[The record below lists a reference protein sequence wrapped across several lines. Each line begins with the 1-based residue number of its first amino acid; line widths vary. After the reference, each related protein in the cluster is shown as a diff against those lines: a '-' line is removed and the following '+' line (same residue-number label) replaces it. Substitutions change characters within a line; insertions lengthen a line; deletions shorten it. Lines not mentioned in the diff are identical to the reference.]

1 MNQVVLSPH
10 PTLVSRRLR
19 LRLLVRSV
27 MNGLGAVLLVTGFLS
42 LLSLPRATSSLVLV
56 VGVLVVLVRVYL
68 QQRRL
73 RTETIAGHLN
83 RTLAELEESAGLLMH
98 QEPGSPMQRLQA
110 ERTRTAWPNA
120 MAQTERWLPRFNP
133 LGALIAIGFGAW
145 AILSEQGHIEELGEM
160 QSMPRTALPGHLDGQ
175 QLELSVIRIAP
186 PAYTRQPPF
195 ESTQWDIRVPEGSEV
210 TWVVEHTSPDGLLLQ
225 INDETPTRFAGS
237 SAAEIS
243 RTVFQTSLYRI
254 LSPTADG
261 DQALGAVHTLS
272 VERDH
277 SPRLRVLAPN
287 ERAIEFR
294 ADAPPVIEYRVGITD
309 DHGLE
314 SVEIRA
320 SLASGLGEGVKF
332 RDMRYAFD
340 RHQDSSGEMVYTRQ
354 WDLPSLGMKPGDEIY
369 FFTVAQDARSPEA
382 NTARS
387 DTVVIRWLDDV
398 TPPAAASGMAMDVLP
413 EYFRSQRQIIIETE
427 QLIARLDQLE
437 TERIDAESRELG
449 QAQQALKQ
457 RYGQYLGDEFD
468 EDFVATGEDAH
479 SHESDHDDHAEE
491 KTNPARPGH
500 NHETDD
506 APGAAASDAASRLIA
521 QFGHDHGSAD
531 EGPVTANSAGALMK
545 RAISHMW
552 QAERFLLMSAPSRAL
567 PFEYD
572 ALDALNLARQADRIY
587 TQRLGFEPPPVS
599 EDRRLSGKLD
609 EVRSRSRLLSAPTT
623 QSDTASLVTLNN
635 VLQKL
640 ATGRQLDASGLSTLR
655 MARQYFLAQSQQRPE
670 LIQIAALLEQ
680 TITLAALPPDC
691 EGCVAQIQQATWRE
705 LPPPEAEPRRNTYR
719 SPGQPVV
726 VPQAAT
732 PGDPDARPGANP

>member
-1 MNQVVLSPH
+1 MNQPVLSPR
-10 PTLVSRRLR
+10 PTRVSRRLR
-19 LRLLVRSV
+19 MRLLMRSL
-27 MNGLGAVLLVTGFLS
+27 MNGAGAVLLVTGFLS
-42 LLSLPRATSSLVLV
+42 LLGLPRTASNLVLIA
-56 VGVLVVLVRVYL
+56 GALVVLARSYL

-73 RTETIAGHLN
+73 TAEAIARHLN
-83 RTLAELEESAGLLMH
+83 RALGELEESAGLLMH
-98 QEPGSPMQRLQA
+98 QDPASAMQRLQA

-133 LGALIAIGFGAW
+133 LGALVAIGFGAW
-145 AILSEQGHIEELGEM
+145 AILSGQGHIEGLGEKR
-160 QSMPRTALPGHLDGQ
+160 SMPGIALPGSPDGQ
-175 QLELSVIRIAP
+175 QLKLTVIRIVP

-195 ESTQWDIRVPEGSEV
+195 ESTQWDIKVPEGSEV
-210 TWVVEHTSPDGLLLQ
+210 TWVVEHAAPDDLLLQ
-225 INDETPTRFAGS
+225 INDETPVRFTGTSTAK
-237 SAAEIS
+237 IS
-243 RTVFQTSLYRI
+243 QTVFQTSLYRI
-254 LSPTADG
+254 LAPTEDG
-261 DQALGAVHTLS
+261 DQAPGAVHTLS
-272 VERDH
+272 VERDR
-277 SPRLRVLAPN
+277 SPRLRVLAPS
-287 ERAIEFR
+287 ERTIEFR
-294 ADAPPVIEYRVGITD
+294 GDAPPVIEYRVGITD

-340 RHQDSSGEMVYTRQ
+340 RHQDRSGEIVYTRR

-369 FFTVAQDARSPEA
+369 FFSVAQDARAPKA

-387 DTVVIRWLDDV
+387 DTVVIRWLDNA
-398 TPPAAASGMAMDVLP
+398 TAPAAASGLAMDVLP

-437 TERIDAESRELG
+437 TARIEAESRELG

-468 EDFVATGEDAH
+468 EALVAAGEDAH
-479 SHESDHDDHAEE
+479 GHETDQDNPAEE
-491 KTNPARPGH
+491 EANPARPGH
-500 NHETDD
+500 SHETDE
-506 APGAAASDAASRLIA
+506 APGAAASDPASRLIA

-531 EGPVTANSAGALMK
+531 EGPVTANSAAALMK
-545 RAISHMW
+545 QAISHMW
-552 QAERFLLMSAPSRAL
+552 QAERFLLMSDPRRAL
-567 PFEYD
+567 PFEYR

-599 EDRRLSGKLD
+599 EDRRLSGRLD

-640 ATGRQLDASGLSTLR
+640 ATGRQLDASDLSTLR
-655 MARQYFLAQSQQRPE
+655 MARQFFVVQSQQRPE
-670 LIQIAALLEQ
+670 LIQVAALLEQ
-680 TITLAALPPDC
+680 TITLTALPADC
-691 EGCVAQIQQATWRE
+691 EGCLARIQQATWQE
-705 LPPPEAEPRRNTYR
+705 LPPLEAEPRRNAYR

-726 VPQAAT
+726 APQAAT
-732 PGDPDARPGANP
+732 PGDPDTGPGANP